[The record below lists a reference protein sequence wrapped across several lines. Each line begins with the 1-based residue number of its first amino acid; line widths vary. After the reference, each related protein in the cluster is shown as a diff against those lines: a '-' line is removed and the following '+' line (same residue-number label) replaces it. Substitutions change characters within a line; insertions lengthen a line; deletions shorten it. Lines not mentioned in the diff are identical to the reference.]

1 MLGPLLDPPKVLSG
15 VGISRCSSKQAIART
30 GLEPRR
36 EVGGGNKNMENTGM
50 KVGLKSSP

>member
-1 MLGPLLDPPKVLSG
+1 MLGPLLDPQKVLSG

-30 GLEPRR
+30 GLEPWK
-36 EVGGGNKNMENTGM
+36 EVGGGNKNLEITGL